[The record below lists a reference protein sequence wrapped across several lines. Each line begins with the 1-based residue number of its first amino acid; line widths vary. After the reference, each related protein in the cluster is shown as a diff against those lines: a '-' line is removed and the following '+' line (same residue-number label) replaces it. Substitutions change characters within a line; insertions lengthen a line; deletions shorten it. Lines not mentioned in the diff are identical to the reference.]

1 MISEGVNG
9 SALSYTISYTDSNTG
24 EICNSL
30 TISASSCKQ
39 GTCTVPFI
47 NPLPCSENVGDGDI
61 DISISANNR
70 LGRGPPSV
78 TTIGM
83 ISFLRIHK
91 FEILMPRWQH

>member
-24 EICNSL
+24 EMCNFL

-39 GTCTVPFI
+39 GICTVPFI
-47 NPLPCSENVGDGDI
+47 NPLSCSEVVGEGDI
-61 DISISANNR
+61 DISITANNR
-70 LGRGPPSV
+70 LGKGPPSV

-83 ISFLRIHK
+83 TSYSDHFKIK
-91 FEILMPRWQH
+91 F